1 MIEFK
6 IPHITAPDGSIIGV
20 IETGDATIRADA
32 IARIGPGEPIPQW
45 PGNYILDHTLSRS
58 DAVSK
63 SGAVSRL
70 IELRRAGATIVL
82 ISHDEPLLE
91 SCADEIWWLINGELA
106 ARGDPSEVLT
116 EYRRHIAAALRASGD
131 NQIPVLSPT
140 MRNGDGRAVLTRIEL
155 LGENGAPTTVFR
167 SGENAAIAVTVRFPD
182 KVADPVIGILIRTRI
197 GLNVYGT
204 NTELEKL
211 KLGPVAAGSIVRVT
225 YRFKCDLCNG
235 DYTVTAASHDPD
247 GLWHDWLED
256 AVGFAV
262 ADSRYTAG
270 VANLRARVGAETLA
284 QGQSAST

>member
-6 IPHITAPDGSIIGV
+6 SPHVTAPDGSIIGV
-20 IETGDATIRADA
+20 IEVGAPAMAATGIT
-32 IARIGPGEPIPQW
+32 RIGPGDPIPEW
-45 PGNYILDHTLSRS
+45 PGNYILDHALSQS
-58 DAVSK
+58 DAVTK
-63 SGAVSRL
+63 SRAVSRL

-82 ISHDEPLLE
+82 VSHDEPLLQ
-91 SCADEIWWLINGELA
+91 SCADEIWWVRDGEIV
-106 ARGDPSEVLT
+106 ARGDPSEVLAD
-116 EYRRHIAAALRASGD
+116 YRRHIAAELRAAGD
-131 NQIPVLSPT
+131 HRVPVLSPT
-140 MRNGDGRAVLTRIEL
+140 IRNGDGRAVLTQVEL

-167 SGENAAIAVTVRFPD
+167 SGENVAIRVTVGFLD
-182 KVADPVIGILIRTRI
+182 KVADPVVGILIRTRI

-211 KLGPVAAGSIVRVT
+211 RLGPVGAGGSIRVT

-270 VANLRARVGAETLA
+270 VANLKARVEAETLA